1 MYNCGVDFAGV
12 DISAV
17 HEMPLTKKVRT
28 MSSDLLFY
36 ILPREGKIPVKP
48 EEQKVQE
55 ISKDAVLRPLNDEEQ
70 ELHAEER
77 EAREKEQR
85 KKKKKQ
91 TTNAKAGQEPDHKG
105 IYKDDK
111 GQTHVDEYA

>member
-1 MYNCGVDFAGV
+1 
-12 DISAV
+12 
-17 HEMPLTKKVRT
+17 

-36 ILPREGKIPVKP
+36 ILPREGKIPLQP
-48 EEQKVQE
+48 EEQKVQQ
-55 ISKDAVLRPLNDEEQ
+55 ISKDAVLRPLSDEEQ

-77 EAREKEQR
+77 EAREKDQRR

-91 TTNAKAGQEPDHKG
+91 AIQQEPEHKG

-111 GQTHVDEYA
+111 GQTHVDDYA